1 MKTRKSTETQR
12 SAGCCVKQ
20 MKHLIGSFL
29 ALATMIV
36 MTGCA
41 GDRMERTAG
50 ETIDDQA
57 TSARVQNALST
68 DPAYKY
74 TEVKVTTMQGKVQLS
89 GFVDKNEQKDRATEI
104 AKKTQGV
111 KDVKNDIALK

>member
-1 MKTRKSTETQR
+1 MKAKLTETPHR
-12 SAGCCVKQ
+12 PGFGIESL
-20 MKHLIGSFL
+20 KHVIGTSV
-29 ALATMIV
+29 ALAAMIL

-57 TSARVQNALST
+57 TSTRVQNALSS
-68 DPAYKY
+68 DPAYKF
-74 TEVKVTTMQGKVQLS
+74 TEVKVATMQGKVQLS
-89 GFVDKNEQKDRATEI
+89 GFVDKDEQKDRAAEI